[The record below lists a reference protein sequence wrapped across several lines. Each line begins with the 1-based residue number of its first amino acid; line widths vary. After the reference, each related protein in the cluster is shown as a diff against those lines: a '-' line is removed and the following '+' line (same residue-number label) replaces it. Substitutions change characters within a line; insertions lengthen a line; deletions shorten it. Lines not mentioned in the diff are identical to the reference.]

1 MNLFDQ
7 RPKLSANVFVA
18 PNASVIGSVEIE
30 TQSSVWYVRHQ
41 KSEQQQRALPWP
53 WLCRADTQMSA
64 ASRPSASGR
73 PLTLSFRPLLRA
85 GMAP

>member
-30 TQSSVWYVRHQ
+30 TQSSVWYVRH
-41 KSEQQQRALPWP
+41 KNRSSSSAL
-53 WLCRADTQMSA
+53 
-64 ASRPSASGR
+64 SRGR
-73 PLTLSFRPLLRA
+73 GCVAQIRK
-85 GMAP
+85 